1 MFVSISTH
9 FFTSTILGALLGITD
24 LATVLNDTYQCRAKW
39 YNLGIQLRV
48 DVGTLDCFQVK
59 YGDPGDQLREV
70 LRTWLTSSGKST
82 WEGMAEA
89 LNSPVIEEAL
99 LAEEL
104 QQKYC
109 PSGQP
114 PVDGE

>member
-1 MFVSISTH
+1 M
-9 FFTSTILGALLGITD
+9 
-24 LATVLNDTYQCRAKW
+24 
-39 YNLGIQLRV
+39 
-48 DVGTLDCFQVK
+48 GTLDCFKGQ
-59 YGDPGDQLREV
+59 YSDPGDQLREV
-70 LRTWLTSSGKST
+70 LRTWLTSSGKPT
-82 WEGMAEA
+82 WRGMIEA

-99 LAEEL
+99 LAKEL